1 MHQQHILIIGGG
13 LSGLATALRL
23 QEKGISFQILEAQ
36 PRLGGRIFTQK
47 GMLDTPMDLGAT
59 WISEEHTTVLRLL
72 EKLEIPVFEQFASG
86 TSYWRVS
93 PSEPARP
100 YPSSLPDV
108 KSFRVEGGTEAL
120 IQALESRLPSA
131 AIQLQKVIQSIQDEG
146 NEVICTTRDGEVFR
160 GTKVICTISPEILIH
175 SVTFSPALPSE
186 LAQFMNYVQTWMS
199 GSIKYAVE
207 FTVPFWRERGF
218 SGTAFSHVDIATEMY
233 DHTNA
238 ENTTYSLM
246 GFLNPKAKL
255 MTQHERKEAVLSQ
268 IRTLFGECD
277 EFLLDYYEKIWD
289 HEFVQVKE
297 PKYLQ
302 SHQNNGH
309 PVLQRPQLGN
319 KLYFSGTETSYNHPG
334 YMEGAVVSANRVS
347 NQVLTD
353 FI

>member
-47 GMLDTPMDLGAT
+47 GKQNTPMDLGAT

-72 EKLEIPVFEQFASG
+72 EKLEIPVFEQFAYG

-100 YPSSLPDV
+100 YPASPPDV
-108 KSFRVEGGTEAL
+108 RSFRVEGGTEAL
-120 IQALESRLPSA
+120 IKALENRLPSSS
-131 AIQLQKVIQSIQDEG
+131 IHLQKRIKSIQEEGDEI
-146 NEVICTTRDGEVFR
+146 ICTTYDGETFR
-160 GTKVICTISPEILIH
+160 GSHVICTISPEILIN
-175 SVTFSPALPSE
+175 SVEFSPVLPTE
-186 LAQFMNYVQTWMS
+186 LSHFMNYVQTWMS
-199 GSIKYAVE
+199 GSVKYAVE
-207 FTVPFWRERGF
+207 FSVPFWRERGF

-233 DHTNA
+233 DHTDASNQ
-238 ENTTYSLM
+238 TFSLM
-246 GFLNPKAKL
+246 GFLHPKAAL
-255 MTQHERKEAVLSQ
+255 ATEYERKMAVLSQ
-268 IRTLFGECD
+268 IRTLFGEFD
-277 EFLLDYYEKIWD
+277 EFLIGYYEQIWN

-309 PVLQRPQLGN
+309 PILQKPQYGN

-334 YMEGAVVSANRVS
+334 YLEGAVVSANRVS
-347 NQVLTD
+347 NQVMTTS
-353 FI
+353 